1 MVLGGALG
9 RLCPVAPER
18 KLRRAVP
25 DHCIVLGNPKLP
37 TTPHRTLGAFI
48 ASERLRAGLTQ
59 QDVVAALDQ
68 LQQWLSRI
76 ESGSRQRVDVVE
88 LLVLADLMTPQR
100 LCGCSSALR
109 SGVVSGAQPENERSP
124 ATDASFSHPPRASD
138 ALQWNPLLTRLF

>member
-1 MVLGGALG
+1 
-9 RLCPVAPER
+9 VAPER

-76 ESGSRQRVDVVE
+76 ESGSRQ
-88 LLVLADLMTPQR
+88 AGMWSS
-100 LCGCSSALR
+100 CSS
-109 SGVVSGAQPENERSP
+109 
-124 ATDASFSHPPRASD
+124 
-138 ALQWNPLLTRLF
+138 